1 MKKRRFRIKGGKY
14 GGELTIGKISLE
26 FYNYWKERDEY
37 DLINFILSQQ
47 DFSESPQL
55 NGEWYEVDD
64 IEHIFG
70 CYGGRDLFK
79 NRSADSIFRVFE
91 IPIDGSDNNR
101 FDSDC
106 LNIKPGHLY
115 YREAYHHNNVAE
127 DSTYFN
133 NPDRYDENDYSPI
146 LIVHTEEKGD
156 FGSWFVETDENGFN
170 PKNLFVSTV
179 ETNFGVIIEN
189 VWYGKEKL
197 KNDGMRSTDGQ
208 STRAEVGSFGIA
220 LHKEQSCKELYTDK
234 YLETYWL
241 ELPESEN
248 FGELLS

>member
-1 MKKRRFRIKGGKY
+1 MNNKTKMKKRRFRIKGGKY

-37 DLINFILSQQ
+37 DLINFILNQQ
-47 DFSESPQL
+47 DFSESPPL

-70 CYGGRDLFK
+70 CY
-79 NRSADSIFRVFE
+79 ADSVFRVFE

-106 LNIKPGHLY
+106 LNIKPGRLY
-115 YREAYHHNNVAE
+115 YREAYHDNNVAE

-170 PKNLFVSTV
+170 PKNLLVSTV

-208 STRAEVGSFGIA
+208 STRAEVGSFNIA
-220 LHKEQSCKELYTDK
+220 QHKEYDSKELYTDK
-234 YLETYWL
+234 YLEEYWF
-241 ELPESEN
+241 EWPEHV